1 MVAVNSFGGCGGPFL
16 CWGEL
21 ERAAGG
27 QGAVGTLLG
36 PERTGEGVSLDI
48 PERVSFLGLH
58 LFPYHSF
65 LVGSVCSGLAG
76 VGFWRGVGW
85 GFRLLFENC
94 TVDASIFVAKFLRAH
109 GGCLG
114 TRSR

>member
-1 MVAVNSFGGCGGPFL
+1 VTAGALWGVGGPFL

-21 ERAAGG
+21 ERVAGG
-27 QGAVGTLLG
+27 REAVGTLLG
-36 PERTGEGVSLDI
+36 PERTGMGGAVASLVFVCLF
-48 PERVSFLGLH
+48 RAGLLSNRFQGFLG
-58 LFPYHSF
+58 
-65 LVGSVCSGLAG
+65 VGGG
-76 VGFWRGVGW
+76 VGLVCG
-85 GFRLLFENC
+85 LLFENC

>member
-1 MVAVNSFGGCGGPFL
+1 MVHPFVGVSWNGRGGC
-16 CWGEL
+16 WWI
-21 ERAAGG
+21 
-27 QGAVGTLLG
+27 VGTLLG
-36 PERTGEGVSLDI
+36 PERTGMGEWAGRFAPLLF
-48 PERVSFLGLH
+48 VSFSGLH
-58 LFPYHSF
+58 LFPHQPF
-65 LVGSVCSGLAG
+65 VG
-76 VGFWRGVGW
+76 VGGACGW

>member
-58 LFPYHSF
+58 LFSASAGLLPR
-65 LVGSVCSGLAG
+65 VGFCGVRCLAG
-76 VGFWRGVGW
+76 RWVGVP
-85 GFRLLFENC
+85 
-94 TVDASIFVAKFLRAH
+94 VVV
-109 GGCLG
+109 
-114 TRSR
+114 